1 VARTCKLKKSRVPKC
16 NNKRVPKRD
25 DDRFFLGP
33 SEDHLPRF
41 QRDGDLYFTL
51 RHHMQNRLPQLDGVR
66 GVAIL
71 LVMLVNVS
79 ERYPAL
85 HLEHLVGNGW
95 MGVDLFFALSGFL
108 ITGILLDTRGSPDY
122 FKNFYAR
129 RALRILPLYYSIL
142 LLMFV
147 IIPLL
152 RPSDARSIFERSSP
166 WWAYPLFL
174 QNFLVAVSTR
184 AAGPLGTTWSLAIE
198 EQFYLVWPLI
208 VRYCSYTQL
217 RRIATALILVA
228 IPLTHYLSS
237 QHVLIYSNVFC
248 RQVGLMAGALLA
260 LLVRSDQFEPSRY
273 MSTAWIVFAVMFSGA
288 FVSELL
294 DTRWLTFTVVAL
306 AASSF
311 IFLALYSEQKWL
323 QTALRN
329 RFLGYTGFISYGLY
343 LTQKIPVDMA
353 QTLHLDRHPV
363 FILPIVFVGSYALAT
378 ASSFLLEQP
387 FLRMKGFS
395 PERANRS
402 GELRRECTSAAT
414 RHFR

>member
-1 VARTCKLKKSRVPKC
+1 M
-16 NNKRVPKRD
+16 
-25 DDRFFLGP
+25 
-33 SEDHLPRF
+33 
-41 QRDGDLYFTL
+41 QR
-51 RHHMQNRLPQLDGVR
+51 RLPQLDGVR
-66 GVAIL
+66 GIAIL
-71 LVMLVNVS
+71 LVMLVNTS
-79 ERYPAL
+79 DKYPAL
-85 HLEHLVGNGW
+85 HLDHLVGNGW
-95 MGVDLFFALSGFL
+95 VGVDLFFALSGFL
-108 ITGILLDTRGSPDY
+108 ITGILLDTKGSPDY

-147 IIPLL
+147 VIPLL
-152 RPSDARSIFERSSP
+152 RPSDAHTIFERSSP

-174 QNFLVAVSTR
+174 QNFLLAVSTL

-208 VRYCSYTQL
+208 VRCCSYTQL
-217 RRIATALILVA
+217 RRIATVMILVA
-228 IPLTHYLSS
+228 IPLTYYLSS

-260 LLVRSDQFEPSRY
+260 LLVRSDKFEPSRY
-273 MSTAWIVFAVMFSGA
+273 LRTAWIVFAVMFFSA

-294 DTRWLTFTVVAL
+294 NTRWLTFTVVAL

-329 RFLGYTGFISYGLY
+329 PILGYTGLISYGLY
-343 LTQKIPVDMA
+343 LTHKIPVDMA

-363 FILPIVFVGSYALAT
+363 YILPIMFAGSYALAT
-378 ASSFLLEQP
+378 ASWFLLEQP
-387 FLRMKGFS
+387 FLRMKRFFA
-395 PERANRS
+395 PERAN
-402 GELRRECTSAAT
+402 
-414 RHFR
+414 